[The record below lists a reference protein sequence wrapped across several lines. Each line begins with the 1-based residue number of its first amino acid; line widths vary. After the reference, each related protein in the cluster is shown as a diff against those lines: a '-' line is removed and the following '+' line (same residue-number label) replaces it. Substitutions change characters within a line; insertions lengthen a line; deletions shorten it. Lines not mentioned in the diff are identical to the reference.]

1 MSSYSA
7 PFIRGFSVLG
17 IGAALAFGHSM
28 FATAAPAPARMIAEA
43 PPVVRAADVDGTASI
58 AKRMPAPQNC
68 YSDQQIVKSV
78 RGRWMLLRTLEC
90 D

>member
-7 PFIRGFSVLG
+7 PLIRGCSVLG
-17 IGAALAFGHSM
+17 IGAALAFGHIM
-28 FATAAPAPARMIAEA
+28 FATAAPAPAQVIAEA
-43 PPVVRAADVDGTASI
+43 PAAVRAADVDGTASI
-58 AKRMPAPQNC
+58 AKNTPPSHNC

>member
-7 PFIRGFSVLG
+7 PLIRGFSVLG
-17 IGAALAFGHSM
+17 IGAALALGHIM
-28 FATAAPAPARMIAEA
+28 FATAAPAPARVIAETPA
-43 PPVVRAADVDGTASI
+43 AVRAAAVDGTASVTN
-58 AKRMPAPQNC
+58 RTPPSRNC

>member
-7 PFIRGFSVLG
+7 PLIRGFSVLG
-17 IGAALAFGHSM
+17 IGAALALGHIM

-43 PPVVRAADVDGTASI
+43 PAAVRAADVDGSASI
-58 AKRMPAPQNC
+58 AQRTSPSHSC